1 MESGIDG
8 ASLTVE
14 EELDIVL
21 GHFGVERIVIGHTP
35 SIEVIKANHNG
46 RVIQIDTGMSAH
58 YGGTN
63 SFLEVINK
71 GTFAD
76 NDGVVV
82 RIEEPVAV
90 DSAIACEAI
99 AAP

>member
-35 SIEVIKANHNG
+35 SIEGIKANHNG
-46 RVIQIDTGMSAH
+46 RVIQIDTGMSDY
-58 YGGTN
+58 YGGIN
-63 SFLEVINK
+63 SFLEITDDGV
-71 GTFAD
+71 FAN

-82 RIEEPVAV
+82 RINDPSTV
-90 DSAIACEAI
+90 DSITTCNQ
-99 AAP
+99 